1 MISPNF
7 IFLGV
12 FLQLIGGFS
21 YIRDTLKGKIK
32 PNKVSWLLWSIV
44 PFIAFVAEIQQGVGI
59 LSLATFILG
68 FVPLLVFIASFFNK
82 KAEWKIQKL
91 DIICGIL
98 SFMGLILWLI
108 TDIGN
113 FAILF
118 SIMADLLAG
127 IPTVVKSYTNPESEN
142 DVVYLFG
149 FINAGIALLTIS
161 LWNFEHFAYPIY
173 LLIVNIILVTL
184 IRFKIGKKLSFKF
197 H

>member
-1 MISPNF
+1 MSIRAIARNRF
-7 IFLGV
+7 I
-12 FLQLIGGFS
+12 
-21 YIRDTLKGKIK
+21 
-32 PNKVSWLLWSIV
+32 
-44 PFIAFVAEIQQGVGI
+44 E
-59 LSLATFILG
+59 
-68 FVPLLVFIASFFNK
+68 NK